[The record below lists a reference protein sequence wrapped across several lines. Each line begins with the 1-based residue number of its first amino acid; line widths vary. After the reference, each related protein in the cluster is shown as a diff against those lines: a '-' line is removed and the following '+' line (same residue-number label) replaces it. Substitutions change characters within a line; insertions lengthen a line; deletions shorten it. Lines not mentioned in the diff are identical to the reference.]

1 MPSIASSMPNGRIR
15 RRRVL
20 HVHQPPALLDAVGGF
35 ETFHA
40 KVALAD
46 SELAYVGSANM
57 TMFSRPSMEL
67 GVLIEGRAAR
77 VVANVVRA
85 VRRCRIPF
93 RLPEGCILR
102 KAAFDGDPQ
111 YPLHDRTA

>member
-1 MPSIASSMPNGRIR
+1 
-15 RRRVL
+15 
-20 HVHQPPALLDAVGGF
+20 LDVAGGF

-57 TMFSRPSMEL
+57 TVFARHSMEL

-77 VVANVVRA
+77 VIANLIRA
-85 VRRCRIPF
+85 VTKVARPIP
-93 RLPEGCILR
+93 L
-102 KAAFDGDPQ
+102 D
-111 YPLHDRTA
+111 

>member
-1 MPSIASSMPNGRIR
+1 MPSFASSMPNGRIR

-20 HVHQPPALLDAVGGF
+20 HVRQPPALLDAVGGF

-57 TMFSRPSMEL
+57 TMFSRHSMEL

-85 VRRCRIPF
+85 DPF
-93 RLPEGCILR
+93 RLPERCILR